1 MATAQAKDASAG
13 SERRK
18 SRRHPTAEHA
28 PVTVTSGGK
37 VYTCYVED
45 ISLNGIRLR
54 FQDDVPDSNVIALD
68 HPVAGTLCGSCVWRK
83 PGELGVE
90 LVFPK
95 AGLERALRCIC
106 LVL

>member
-1 MATAQAKDASAG
+1 MATAQAKDAPAG
-13 SERRK
+13 ADRRK
-18 SRRHPTAEHA
+18 SRRYPTTEHA

-37 VYTCYVED
+37 IYAGHVED
-45 ISLNGIRLR
+45 ISLDGIRLR
-54 FQDDVPDSNVIALD
+54 FRDDVPDGRVVALD
-68 HPVAGTLCGSCVWRK
+68 HPVAGTLCGSCVWRR

-90 LVFPK
+90 LQLPK